1 MDNFIEIFILI
12 LTIIPVLALLFIALQ
27 AFINNP
33 KKFID
38 QLFAILAIFA
48 LLVLAFYIF
57 KIPAGPSYLG
67 I

>member
-1 MDNFIEIFILI
+1 MDNFIEIITIIF
-12 LTIIPVLALLFIALQ
+12 TIIPALVLLFIALQ

-33 KKFID
+33 KKFIN

-48 LLVLAFYIF
+48 LPVLAFYIF